1 MALTRH
7 PVPTS
12 PPGAVRPRAPEGIFA
27 TKKGKIG
34 RALRLTRWGMVW
46 ERGARAFWPLLA
58 LLAFLFAVLALGGV
72 ESLPTIALPWLGVA
86 AMAALIVAAI
96 VGGLRYRRVRES
108 EALER
113 LDRTLPG
120 RPLAALGDHAVLG

>member
-1 MALTRH
+1 MTRH

-27 TKKGKIG
+27 TMKGKIG

-72 ESLPTIALPWLGVA
+72 ESLPTIALPWLPTCGQKPV
-86 AMAALIVAAI
+86 IQ
-96 VGGLRYRRVRES
+96 RS
-108 EALER
+108 
-113 LDRTLPG
+113 G
-120 RPLAALGDHAVLG
+120 RPVTKTTATPAASRRRRTSAV